1 MTLKTLRAEIQK
13 ASEEI
18 RGRFDDSLTVILVA
32 VVDAKVDAIDVPC
45 SGYVCAYHVAGAF
58 RQMYVMGDADQAE
71 TLVRAFLDYAYKIEK
86 SGSCRPGAVMMPF
99 KTLPEAAV
107 VLSQPT
113 EGIGMGEHVARLYD
127 AMRAAA

>member
-18 RGRFDDSLTVILVA
+18 RERFDDSLTVILVA
-32 VVDAKVDAIDVPC
+32 VVDAKEGGVNLPC

-58 RQMYVMGDADQAE
+58 RQMYVMGEAEQAE
-71 TLVRAFLDYAYKIEK
+71 ALVRAFLDYAHKIER
-86 SGSCRPGAVMMPF
+86 SGNCRPGAVMMPF

-107 VLSQPT
+107 VIPQPT
-113 EGIGMGEHVARLYD
+113 EGVDMGEHVARLYD
-127 AMRAAA
+127 AMKAAA